1 MDVSHRFQYF
11 DKLFKYEH
19 HFPLQCSC
27 LENSTDRGAWRAIV
41 HEVAKSWTP
50 STHVQGRR
58 PAKWSCPAVFLP
70 PSLPGTQ
77 KSREWVQHCLSVNAD
92 FDTGVP
98 WLSLFPPTVKLKRP
112 ALPASLP
119 LGILISSLAELPLP
133 SRTFHSIPLSIL
145 SHILFPLLRMLSLIF
160 LPDELLLILQN
171 PGSGSPHL
179 FSIGCLAQAPPC
191 LPQHSKN

>member
-98 WLSLFPPTVKLKRP
+98 WLSLFSPTVKLKRP

-119 LGILISSLAELPLP
+119 GHHSLTRPPTHPPSLP
-133 SRTFHSIPLSIL
+133 SV
-145 SHILFPLLRMLSLIF
+145 
-160 LPDELLLILQN
+160 LLIICDGFQLL
-171 PGSGSPHL
+171 PH
-179 FSIGCLAQAPPC
+179 P
-191 LPQHSKN
+191 K